1 MLHDG
6 SDIAGP
12 LRIHLRSAIPR
23 FILRYRLLQEQISR
37 LDLAAGATE
46 GSPEEGLH
54 LFHQSEVSL
63 IYYVGYGLAE
73 QHDGGQEP
81 DHHDKEAQHEVSLAP
96 HGQKDADETE
106 NTRQPEI
113 YPGQPQDEVAA
124 TDTTSIPE
132 IVEDATYHH
141 VSGEASH
148 TLEKEGDYESTNAST
163 GYQEEGEG
171 VLDAAAVHET
181 ADTDAATTINENSQ
195 FGGEE
200 TEYLDYVQPEE
211 YDERYGEDFSEEL
224 AYDQTV
230 GYGEG
235 GEQDAST
242 AVDESQAVLPGSD
255 PYEAETTP
263 VASAQL
269 VDSTHPQ
276 RSEITDSDP
285 HGEQSHLPIIIV
297 SHPLLEQVDRLP
309 SYEPS
314 ETISHHTD
322 KGPSK
327 YFAALNRILMEMP
340 ISSSCR
346 PAARSA

>member
-1 MLHDG
+1 
-6 SDIAGP
+6 
-12 LRIHLRSAIPR
+12 
-23 FILRYRLLQEQISR
+23 
-37 LDLAAGATE
+37 
-46 GSPEEGLH
+46 LH

-113 YPGQPQDEVAA
+113 YPDQPQDEVAA

-132 IVEDATYHH
+132 VVEDTTYHH

-230 GYGEG
+230 GYGES

-263 VASAQL
+263 VPSAQL

-285 HGEQSHLPIIIV
+285 HGKQSHLPIIIV

-327 YFAALNRILMEMP
+327 YFAALNCILMEMP
-340 ISSSCR
+340 ISSYCR
-346 PAARSA
+346 PVARSA